1 MYLLH
6 TEGNNGRVSSV
17 CVHVF
22 YVQRY
27 AGDNAARCQGA
38 KLNPQERG
46 VRPTRASV
54 MALQRHA
61 ETCSAFFPVGNKH
74 TQTHSPDIPTDI

>member
-54 MALQRHA
+54 MALRISVCRDMLRFLSCW
-61 ETCSAFFPVGNKH
+61 E
-74 TQTHSPDIPTDI
+74 